1 MAKVN
6 PEEISYLFPGGEVP
20 NPRFNRDEADYV
32 VRSEGEFASAVE
44 AHSEGDQI
52 HVDPNAR
59 IELEN
64 REYQIRGNL
73 ISDGATLVQDTEDA
87 WGWGTWQIN
96 FISNDSQVCVGI
108 NLRGPHA
115 DGTIVDDDYTNG
127 TGDYRERHILV
138 GLMSES
144 PRTTVYECDVS
155 GFTYGNIMFR
165 GKKCRAIN
173 NRSYNAAFDHL
184 GYGIACMTD
193 DGSWADRTVVIG
205 NYTDNCRHHVEHGG
219 RDNCTEIAYHTC
231 GPNAPF
237 SHVLDVH
244 RPGSKKTVWHHITVQ
259 GNENNAEG
267 GVNEVF
273 NFRGTPIYYHEV
285 YAVHFD
291 YTGDVPPEP
300 PETSNDG
307 NGSAIM
313 QTNQGLED
321 RYTWA
326 ENRGGDLELDE
337 YKDKDKPY
345 STEDT
350 DGVKGFDKVH
360 WINRDNAFG
369 PGGRAHV
376 GSGDD
381 SAPEPLWHR
390 VKIGGDDNE
399 GHYRIE
405 ADDVRRGAMAN
416 TGDKAMQ
423 QAATGYVKGG
433 QDTYYIRGKLKMSAD
448 DTLDVSVMENGYTS
462 DLIPDTDG
470 ALPVENDDSDDESS
484 GGDNSTGI
492 NPLTIMNEQYE
503 ALADLSNQNVLDV
516 DNGDDITGLLQE
528 ASNATDTVTVVPA
541 GEYQTDYLSLEMNDC
556 AIIGEPGETVVLE
569 PNSSR
574 DNAGEYFI
582 TINGDTWAFSNFVF
596 DFSQDGYGGRL
607 QAEGETFVVSHIRNR
622 GQYPP
627 ESKGFST
634 DVNSGETG
642 LISQCKISGT
652 EEDGTDTNG
661 ILVSSSHEGT
671 VFLRDCEMGRFTN
684 NAVYGSD
691 PGRDYG
697 NDGRVVVEGGKFT
710 NSNVANLRIGSTDS
724 VAREA
729 TIVVDERVKTSE
741 GNQSGEN
748 SRGIRVRDRHGCLVE
763 DCDVTYR
770 EGGSPGNAA
779 IAIHDEA
786 GRATVRNCRVKTAG
800 QLPHLR
806 VEESGMSGDV
816 GVLVEGCHFSGD
828 VDGDDAF
835 DLGRDDLEIRDCVAD
850 FENDVDGVEYAPD
863 QVEEPSTEPRDPVS
877 TAPVEEPETPDRPE
891 PEQPD
896 ETDPTVPVEPP
907 EVPDDPEGPSEDETR
922 IYVEGDGSTTEQ
934 LSYTIEVTG
943 NARLGGLSGNSDNIV
958 FNDGNATIKGQVPG
972 DSDDDFFVTGEIV
985 NIESDPALTIE
996 VGGEEYVQTSR
1007 VYLFGNQWVPE
1018 DERGDPAGWEA
1029 YKVETDAPAQEDRK
1043 ADDNDEIIN
1052 PDSQAAIHGVL
1063 ALNGGDAFIIEGS
1076 VTNIIAPPEIN
1087 VWIDGND
1094 YTGSREL
1101 RRPDGI
1107 SVPGES
1113 PETPT
1118 PPAPD
1123 EPEPPE
1129 QPDEG
1134 DSEAPDSGDG
1144 GDQPEQPEPPEESPG
1159 EPEQPDETPDEGGK
1173 SEPEVPE
1180 PPKDAP
1186 DLPDVPDEI
1195 PQGDPSELT
1204 RAELVAGFVTMLNT
1218 LDYFNQ
1224 E

>member
-6 PEEISYLFPGGEVP
+6 PKEISYLFPGGEIP
-20 NPRFNRDEADYV
+20 EPRFNRDEADYV

-52 HVDPNAR
+52 HIDPNAR
-59 IELEN
+59 FELEN
-64 REYQIRGNL
+64 REYEIRGDL
-73 ISDGATLVQDTEDA
+73 ISDGATLVQNTEDA

-96 FISNDSQVCVGI
+96 FVSNSSQVCVGI

-115 DGTIVDDDYTNG
+115 DGTIVDDAYTNG
-127 TGDYRERHILV
+127 TGDYREKHILV

-193 DGSWADRTVVIG
+193 DGTWADRTVVMG
-205 NYTDNCRHHVEHGG
+205 NYTNNCRHHVEHGG

-231 GPNAPF
+231 GPKAPF

-244 RPGSKKTVWHHITVQ
+244 RPGSKKTVWHHITVK

-273 NFRGTPIYYHEV
+273 NFRGTPIDYHEV

-291 YTGDVPPEP
+291 YEGDVPPEP

-307 NGSAIM
+307 NGSAIT

-326 ENRGGDLELDE
+326 ENSGGELDLDE
-337 YKDKDKPY
+337 YKPKDKPY

-350 DGVKGFDKVH
+350 DGIKGFDRVH
-360 WINRDNAFG
+360 WLNRDNAFG
-369 PGGRAHV
+369 PGAPAHV
-376 GSGDD
+376 GSGGDE
-381 SAPEPLWHR
+381 APSPLWHR
-390 VKIGGDDNE
+390 VKIGGDGNE

-405 ADDVRRGAMAN
+405 ADDVRRGDMAN
-416 TGDKAMQ
+416 EGDEAVQK
-423 QAATGYVKGG
+423 AATGYVKNGE
-433 QDTYYIRGKLKMSAD
+433 DTYYIRGQIKASATD
-448 DTLDVSVMENGYTS
+448 ALDIQVMESGYTT
-462 DLIPDTDG
+462 DLLPDTSG
-470 ALPVENDDSDDESS
+470 ALPVESPGDSTDEPA
-484 GGDNSTGI
+484 GDGDTERTGT
-492 NPLTIMNEQYE
+492 NPLGIMNEQYD
-503 ALADLSNQNVLDV
+503 ALADLSNQNTLDV
-516 DNGDDITGLLQE
+516 SNGDDITGLLQE
-528 ASNATDTVTVVPA
+528 ASNATDTITVVPA
-541 GEYQTDYLSLEMNDC
+541 GEYRTDYLDLEMNDC

-574 DNAGEYFI
+574 DEAGEYFI
-582 TINGDTWAFSNFVF
+582 TIEGDTWAFSNFVF

-607 QAEGETFVVSHIRNR
+607 QADGETFVVSHIRNR
-622 GQYPP
+622 GKYPP

-634 DVNSGETG
+634 DVNAGETG
-642 LISQCKISGT
+642 LISQCKVSGT
-652 EEDGTDTNG
+652 EQDGTDTNG

-671 VFLRDCEMGRFTN
+671 VYLRDCEMGRFTN

-729 TIVVDERVKTSE
+729 TVVVDERVKTSE

-779 IAIHDEA
+779 IAVHDEA
-786 GRATVRNCRVKTAG
+786 GRAIVRNCRVKTAG

-835 DLGRDDLEIRDCVAD
+835 DLGRDDLTIRNCIAD
-850 FENDVDGVEYAPD
+850 FETDIDGIEYAPD
-863 QVEEPSTEPRDPVS
+863 KVQEPSTEPRDPVS
-877 TAPVEEPETPDRPE
+877 TPVEEPETPERPE

-896 ETDPTVPVEPP
+896 DPTVPVEPP
-907 EVPDDPEGPSEDETR
+907 EVPDDPEGPAENETR

-996 VGGEEYVQTSR
+996 VNGEEYVETSR
-1007 VYLFGNQWVPE
+1007 VYLFGNQWVNE
-1018 DERGDPAGWEA
+1018 DERGSPPGWEA
-1029 YKVETDAPAQEDRK
+1029 YKVITDAPAQEDRK
-1043 ADDNDEIIN
+1043 ADENDEIIN

-1107 SVPGES
+1107 KVPGES
-1113 PETPT
+1113 PDGPENPS
-1118 PPAPD
+1118 PPDEAPD
-1123 EPEPPE
+1123 EPATPE
-1129 QPDEG
+1129 KPDEG
-1134 DSEAPDSGDG
+1134 DGESPDSGDG
-1144 GDQPEQPEPPEESPG
+1144 DGSKQ
-1159 EPEQPDETPDEGGK
+1159 
-1173 SEPEVPE
+1173 PEVPE
-1180 PPKDAP
+1180 PPKDSP
-1186 DLPDVPDEI
+1186 DLPDIPDEI

-1204 RAELVAGFVTMLNT
+1204 RAELVAGFVSMLNT